1 MTSLKKHP
9 DYLEE
14 TRRLKST
21 IQYMD
26 IYIQD
31 IYKKQQSSTD
41 EIKEAMVN
49 LDYLDSSQSYITI
62 LVNARYL
69 DYSRESLEKV
79 LRAKA
84 KPYFSRIDFRDNR
97 EKQPAK
103 YYIGKLSLFKD
114 DHEPLIID
122 WRAPIAGVYY
132 DGRLGEVSYE
142 AEEGTVT
149 GELLLKRHHTI
160 EKGQLSDF
168 FDVEITTSDE
178 MLQETLRGSADHRLK
193 DIVAT
198 IQAEQN
204 KIIRANL
211 EKPLIVQGVA
221 GSGKTTIALHR
232 IAYLIYTYEKTFKP
246 ENFMIIAPNKL
257 FLNYISDVLP
267 ELGVEEA
274 RQTTFV
280 EFCFDLLNIK
290 SKLTRQEEK
299 LTILMDAQKE
309 SQKQRE
315 LIEWASFFKGSMT
328 FRKLIDNYLVQ
339 IQREMLPQEDVLL
352 DVFPLMTAQEVEDN
366 FLYEY
371 AYLPIYKRLEQIK
384 KKLSF
389 RTRHKKKKFIEAVSD
404 DYEQKIKT
412 ARFSAE
418 DEDEARQ
425 KAVSLMFKRDE
436 IIARI
441 EKAARNLAASYIK
454 KFKKSDTLSCY
465 IKLITD
471 PDMLQSFSPEVLDS
485 EKVRYLCKAS
495 ETYLKEKKLESED
508 LAALLYLKSKLE
520 GFRDKVTCRYVVID
534 EAQDFSLFQFYV
546 LKHVLD
552 TENFTILG
560 DLSQGIYAYRGV
572 KSWQDVEE
580 QIFSGQATCLT
591 LRQSYRTTIEIM
603 ELANQILQQGM
614 GTDMVLAEPVVRHG
628 SEPEVKTYTKTNELA
643 AAAIDKIKALRRE
656 GCSSVAII
664 GKTLQECKKIK
675 KLLEK
680 QGLAGL
686 TLLTG
691 DEDSYQAGVMIV
703 PSYAAKGL
711 EFDGVLIVN
720 LEAKYHKNELDAKLL
735 YVAVT
740 RAMHSLV
747 VYAMKDTIAFTKLEG
762 LSST

>member
-1 MTSLKKHP
+1 M
-9 DYLEE
+9 
-14 TRRLKST
+14 
-21 IQYMD
+21 
-26 IYIQD
+26 
-31 IYKKQQSSTD
+31 
-41 EIKEAMVN
+41 
-49 LDYLDSSQSYITI
+49 
-62 LVNARYL
+62 
-69 DYSRESLEKV
+69 
-79 LRAKA
+79 
-84 KPYFSRIDFRDNR
+84 
-97 EKQPAK
+97 
-103 YYIGKLSLFKD
+103 
-114 DHEPLIID
+114 
-122 WRAPIAGVYY
+122 
-132 DGRLGEVSYE
+132 
-142 AEEGTVT
+142 
-149 GELLLKRHHTI
+149 
-160 EKGQLSDF
+160 SDF

-198 IQAEQN
+198 IQSEQN

-246 ENFMIIAPNKL
+246 ENFMIIAPNKV

-267 ELGVEEA
+267 ELSVEEA
-274 RQTTFV
+274 RQTTFA

-299 LTILMDAQKE
+299 LTILMDDQKQSE
-309 SQKQRE
+309 KQRE

-366 FLYEY
+366 FIYEY

-389 RTRHKKKKFIEAVSD
+389 RIRHKKKEFIKSVSD

-425 KAVSLMFKRDE
+425 KAVSLMSKRDE
-436 IIARI
+436 ILVRI

-465 IKLITD
+465 KKLITD
-471 PDMLQSFSPEVLDS
+471 PDMLQSYSPEVLDS

-495 ETYLKEKKLESED
+495 ETYLKEKKLEPED

-572 KSWQDVEE
+572 YSWQDVEE
-580 QIFSGQATCLT
+580 QIF
-591 LRQSYRTTIEIM
+591 
-603 ELANQILQQGM
+603 LAR
-614 GTDMVLAEPVVRHG
+614 RH
-628 SEPEVKTYTKTNELA
+628 A
-643 AAAIDKIKALRRE
+643 
-656 GCSSVAII
+656 
-664 GKTLQECKKIK
+664 
-675 KLLEK
+675 
-680 QGLAGL
+680 
-686 TLLTG
+686 
-691 DEDSYQAGVMIV
+691 
-703 PSYAAKGL
+703 
-711 EFDGVLIVN
+711 
-720 LEAKYHKNELDAKLL
+720 
-735 YVAVT
+735 
-740 RAMHSLV
+740 
-747 VYAMKDTIAFTKLEG
+747 
-762 LSST
+762 

>member
-1 MTSLKKHP
+1 
-9 DYLEE
+9 
-14 TRRLKST
+14 
-21 IQYMD
+21 
-26 IYIQD
+26 
-31 IYKKQQSSTD
+31 
-41 EIKEAMVN
+41 
-49 LDYLDSSQSYITI
+49 
-62 LVNARYL
+62 
-69 DYSRESLEKV
+69 
-79 LRAKA
+79 
-84 KPYFSRIDFRDNR
+84 
-97 EKQPAK
+97 
-103 YYIGKLSLFKD
+103 
-114 DHEPLIID
+114 
-122 WRAPIAGVYY
+122 
-132 DGRLGEVSYE
+132 
-142 AEEGTVT
+142 
-149 GELLLKRHHTI
+149 
-160 EKGQLSDF
+160 
-168 FDVEITTSDE
+168 
-178 MLQETLRGSADHRLK
+178 
-193 DIVAT
+193 
-198 IQAEQN
+198 
-204 KIIRANL
+204 
-211 EKPLIVQGVA
+211 
-221 GSGKTTIALHR
+221 
-232 IAYLIYTYEKTFKP
+232 
-246 ENFMIIAPNKL
+246 MIIAPNKL

-274 RQTTFV
+274 RQTTFA

-366 FLYEY
+366 FIYEY

-389 RTRHKKKKFIEAVSD
+389 RTRHKKKEFIEAVSD

-412 ARFSAE
+412 ARLSAENE

-425 KAVSLMFKRDE
+425 KAVSLMLQRDE

-465 IKLITD
+465 KKLITD
-471 PDMLQSFSPEVLDS
+471 PEMLQSYSPEVLDS

-495 ETYLKEKKLESED
+495 ETYLKEKKLEPED
-508 LAALLYLKSKLE
+508 LAGLLYLKSKLE
-520 GFRDKVTCRYVVID
+520 GFRDKVTSRYVVID

-572 KSWQDVEE
+572 KSWQDVKE

-603 ELANQILQQGM
+603 ELANQILQQGV
-614 GTDMVLAEPVVRHG
+614 GIDMVLAEPVVRHG
-628 SEPEVKTYTKTNELA
+628 SEPEVITTYTKTNELA
-643 AAAIDKIKALRRE
+643 SAAIDKIKALRRE

-680 QGLAGL
+680 QGLVGL

-711 EFDGVLIVN
+711 EFDAVLIVN
-720 LEAKYHKNELDAKLL
+720 LEAKYHKNELDTKLL

-747 VYAMKDTIAFTKLEG
+747 VYAMEDTIAFTKLEG